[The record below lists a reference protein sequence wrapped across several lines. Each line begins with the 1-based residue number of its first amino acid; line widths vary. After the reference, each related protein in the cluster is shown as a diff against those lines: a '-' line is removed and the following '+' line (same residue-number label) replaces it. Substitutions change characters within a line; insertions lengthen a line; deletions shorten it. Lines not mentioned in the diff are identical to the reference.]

1 MSRHE
6 ITNYG
11 FAIVDNLSMTKPYN
25 YDLTVMDIFNITLK
39 THIQNLIVFPFW
51 QNNLEANIFKSSHFC
66 QPLFEDNFTI
76 TPEEATKR

>member
-39 THIQNLIVFPFW
+39 THI
-51 QNNLEANIFKSSHFC
+51 
-66 QPLFEDNFTI
+66 
-76 TPEEATKR
+76 